1 MKRVNLWGLEVAAG
15 MGFVWRRWWRQK
27 LPVVGLGLLCL
38 NLAIAPVVYAA
49 TDGTL
54 ERRYVW
60 AIGVLIL
67 LTLALLGYLFFVVWQ
82 PERF

>member
-1 MKRVNLWGLEVAAG
+1 MKQVGLWALEAIAG
-15 MGFVWRRWWRQK
+15 IAFVWKRWRRQR
-27 LPVVGLGLLCL
+27 LPLAVLGLLCL

-67 LTLALLGYLFFVVWQ
+67 LTLALVGYLFFVVLQ